1 MLGMDRNTL
10 LKIQIIETLDA
21 LQTPISMKEL
31 QEIIGH
37 ASLGTIRVNCKELQ
51 SIIEDL
57 YIDRDYSLRLRMDNG
72 RGIQLDRT
80 STNLQSLISYLY
92 QHDLA
97 CEIIR
102 AVLARRKISAIQF
115 CMEKNISESKLRRK
129 IKEINQ
135 ELTDYDLYI
144 SCSTKISL
152 KGREVDIRRFYYI
165 FVRGLYYQFTQIE
178 WLNTKSYLQLA
189 RQIEEYL
196 KLTNNPAN
204 SEMICFWLLITNQ
217 SLSKKGT
224 LSFNEIENDWLNQFK

>member
-57 YIDRDYSLRLRMDNG
+57 YIDKDYSLRLRMDNG

-144 SCSTKISL
+144 SCSTKI
-152 KGREVDIRRFYYI
+152 E
-165 FVRGLYYQFTQIE
+165 Q
-178 WLNTKSYLQLA
+178 
-189 RQIEEYL
+189 
-196 KLTNNPAN
+196 
-204 SEMICFWLLITNQ
+204 
-217 SLSKKGT
+217 
-224 LSFNEIENDWLNQFK
+224 EI